1 MLLRNDEQGWNEL
14 NATINNY
21 FTKQNR
27 QVFVFSS
34 PSPKSG
40 NSLEFCF
47 LIDRKYIAKYCIGID
62 RDTYLGV
69 LLLAIGPHYFSAAQF
84 WSYENSQRFTL
95 EASTEGV
102 ERNLRLLDEFL
113 GYPRALPGT

>member
-1 MLLRNDEQGWNEL
+1 MRQL
-14 NATINNY
+14 IIIS
-21 FTKQNR
+21 QNKIDKCL
-27 QVFVFSS
+27 FFLP
-34 PSPKSG
+34 PSPKPG

-47 LIDRKYIAKYCIGID
+47 LIDRKHIAKYSIGID

-69 LLLAIGPHYFSAAQF
+69 LLLAIGPHYFSASQF

-102 ERNLRLLDEFL
+102 EKNLRLLDEFL
-113 GYPRALPGT
+113 GYPSTLPGT

>member
-21 FTKQNR
+21 FTKKNR

-34 PSPKSG
+34 PSPKCG

-47 LIDRKYIAKYCIGID
+47 LIDRKHIVKYCIGID

-69 LLLAIGPHYFSAAQF
+69 LLFAIGPHYFSSAQF

-102 ERNLRLLDEFL
+102 EKNLRLLDEFL
-113 GYPRALPGT
+113 GYPPALPGN